1 MKACLSEWYNDAYL
15 EGRVV
20 DGIDTR
26 SAHGG
31 DSTSGSNDV
40 STHFP
45 VFFLGRISLY
55 VWFVGR
61 IRSGMPCRRKERYSK
76 RDHDGMT
83 TPLCRD
89 ISTWQ
94 VIPNERAKVE
104 G

>member
-1 MKACLSEWYNDAYL
+1 MKVCVSEWYNYAYL
-15 EGRVV
+15 EGRVI

-45 VFFLGRISLY
+45 VFRVGSLCMSGLWVEY
-55 VWFVGR
+55 GQVCLVEERRG
-61 IRSGMPCRRKERYSK
+61 IQKRSRR
-76 RDHDGMT
+76 DDNA
-83 TPLCRD
+83 LCRD